1 MPYLAITSWSERAD
15 RRRQRRA
22 RGFRKSELQTLP
34 SNAAGFC
41 HQRPHQDAD
50 YREVGH
56 EDR

>member
-15 RRRQRRA
+15 RRRRRRA

-41 HQRPHQDAD
+41 YQRPHQDAD
-50 YREVGH
+50 YR
-56 EDR
+56 